1 MLASNLV
8 DHGFEPQTG
17 QTKDY
22 TIGMCCFSTII
33 LEKFVFKWFS
43 NSLEED
49 LKNVSIN
56 QIVTVNYFLE
66 FREILLIRV
75 PSNHLCTDWV

>member
-1 MLASNLV
+1 MDFHLV
-8 DHGFEPQTG
+8 QNDKMVEDH
-17 QTKDY
+17 
-22 TIGMCCFSTII
+22 STII
-33 LEKFVFKWFS
+33 LVKFVFKWFS

-66 FREILLIRV
+66 FQEILLIRV

>member
-1 MLASNLV
+1 VVAIVMDFHLV
-8 DHGFEPQTG
+8 QNDKMVEDH
-17 QTKDY
+17 
-22 TIGMCCFSTII
+22 STII
-33 LEKFVFKWFS
+33 LVKFVFKWFS

-66 FREILLIRV
+66 FQEILLIRV

>member
-1 MLASNLV
+1 MDFHLV
-8 DHGFEPQTG
+8 QNDKMVEDH
-17 QTKDY
+17 
-22 TIGMCCFSTII
+22 STII
-33 LEKFVFKWFS
+33 LVKFVFKWFS
-43 NSLEED
+43 NSLEGD

>member
-1 MLASNLV
+1 MDFHLV
-8 DHGFEPQTG
+8 QNDKMVEDH
-17 QTKDY
+17 
-22 TIGMCCFSTII
+22 STII

>member
-1 MLASNLV
+1 MDFHLV
-8 DHGFEPQTG
+8 QNDKMVEDH
-17 QTKDY
+17 
-22 TIGMCCFSTII
+22 STII
-33 LEKFVFKWFS
+33 LVKFVFKWFS